1 MMISSEN
8 VALVPPHHKK
18 KQSNKRETSGDS
30 VNTKRSAV
38 VQPYPWVEEKF
49 VRPHE
54 DEQMQNHL
62 ETSIEKKRQ
71 RITMEAKIREE
82 KAKFKQNI
90 MSGVGLSSGGGSMS
104 NKLRGATE
112 ADFFQK
118 NNTEQ
123 KGWTFSYDGTI

>member
-1 MMISSEN
+1 MMSSEN
-8 VALVPPHHKK
+8 AALQPPHKK
-18 KQSNKRETSGDS
+18 KQIHKRETSGDS
-30 VNTKRSAV
+30 VNTKRSTA
-38 VQPYPWVEEKF
+38 VQPYQTEDEKF